1 MNIFKDFKK
10 ALEAEKNPN
19 NKINWD
25 ATNSLDMYKFLFSF
39 IQIKRPVELSDDE
52 VLDLLINLKEYAKQ
66 FEFIEDEEKIQN
78 WRIDSNRWQEYMK
91 NSPREYLEEII
102 YLLDFLIR
110 SAYGDEK

>member
-1 MNIFKDFKK
+1 MFEF
-10 ALEAEKNPN
+10 
-19 NKINWD
+19 
-25 ATNSLDMYKFLFSF
+25 FLCCTFSF

-91 NSPREYLEEII
+91 NSPREYSEEII